1 MYLLICVLNHSCIPG
16 INPIWSWCVNILMC
30 SWIQLANI
38 VWGIFISAFTRDI
51 GLSFSSL
58 RVPLSGFV
66 TRVKQAS
73 WNESGSSPFSSF
85 LEALK
90 KGLVLFFLKMF
101 GWIYLWHCLV
111 RGFSVLGDF
120 DFWFNLLH
128 CYWSFLIFYFFLIQS
143 W

>member
-1 MYLLICVLNHSCIPG
+1 M
-16 INPIWSWCVNILMC
+16 
-30 SWIQLANI
+30 ANI

-90 KGLVLFFLKMF
+90 KGLVLFFLVEFTSDTVWF
-101 GWIYLWHCLV
+101 G
-111 RGFSVLGDF
+111 GFLCWEILISDSISYIVIG
-120 DFWFNLLH
+120 LL
-128 CYWSFLIFYFFLIQS
+128 
-143 W
+143 